1 MIRCILLMVLIV
13 IVVGPAAAQ
22 DKADEKA
29 PFPFQ
34 EAPEKKDWKWDEDDR
49 FNELMEQLAINEASL
64 DAVDAAIAKKTR
76 KKGSQLGA
84 VKRNEE
90 NNRMMDRKGGGPM
103 KWNEFYGTNA
113 EKFFYHPVDPNTS
126 YYTAT
131 ALRQM
136 GKAEDDKRGSD
147 VPSTQCLPVHQRPP
161 QWDYIYRANR
171 TASESAMADAAL
183 LSTEVQQLEQR
194 RGQLEQEQAVL
205 WCKLA
210 FRAVQRLDVHR
221 KELLQ
226 CQLIAAGDG
235 TGQVEQA
242 RALAA
247 AAQFLSSALLIVEKA
262 EEDQSFAMGSAKS
275 VVVEARERFEDQ
287 LREQTTLKQ
296 ESRNKENSLG
306 QFAALAKLLGDKSKT
321 LSEAYQGAV
330 DGAANNEIA
339 RKDSYRGMLQRT
351 VIDYA
356 QILLALNELCDGMQK
371 EWGVSVD
378 TKSKVVTTDVAW
390 STVTPPQNAEA
401 TTASARPPSPPKAEG
416 PRSLIAKASLKGWHL
431 TEPGGNPNWLVK
443 NGVLTCMGQ
452 GASLATDE
460 SFGDLDMH
468 VEFLLPAKCN
478 SGIFLQGHYEV
489 QLIDSDFGALR
500 PDQMC
505 GAIYGLHPG
514 MQAVYVGPNKWNS
527 LDVGLRGQSVTVK
540 MNGKTIVSEAVLTQ
554 ATQAAPDTRVGA
566 PGPIV
571 VQAYGG
577 GKNSTVGA
585 AFRNFTITPIK

>member
-1 MIRCILLMVLIV
+1 
-13 IVVGPAAAQ
+13 
-22 DKADEKA
+22 
-29 PFPFQ
+29 
-34 EAPEKKDWKWDEDDR
+34 
-49 FNELMEQLAINEASL
+49 
-64 DAVDAAIAKKTR
+64 
-76 KKGSQLGA
+76 
-84 VKRNEE
+84 
-90 NNRMMDRKGGGPM
+90 MDRKGGGPM

-136 GKAEDDKRGSD
+136 GKAEDDKPGSD
-147 VPSTQCLPVHQRPP
+147 IPARQSLPVHQRPP
-161 QWDYIYRANR
+161 QWDYIYHANR

-262 EEDQSFAMGSAKS
+262 EEDQSVAMGSAKS

-330 DGAANNEIA
+330 DGAANNETA

-378 TKSKVVTTDVAW
+378 TRNKLEGVEIAWISPQSSDRADVG
-390 STVTPPQNAEA
+390 PL
-401 TTASARPPSPPKAEG
+401 ASAKEPMASPQGIKSAQKRGAIKWRNHFYKISEEFMG
-416 PRSLIAKASLKGWHL
+416 WHEAKAKCEEMGGHL
-431 TEPGGNPNWLVK
+431 IVIETPEEDAFFREL
-443 NGVLTCMGQ
+443 
-452 GASLATDE
+452 ASRSGIRFEKLDGIWIGATDE
-460 SFGDLDMH
+460 AQEGRWLWVDGSQMKYTNWHEHQPNNKQGLEHYAMLWCAAGKWVDQ
-468 VEFLLPAKCN
+468 PTN
-478 SGIFLQGHYEV
+478 SQQH
-489 QLIDSDFGALR
+489 
-500 PDQMC
+500 
-505 GAIYGLHPG
+505 
-514 MQAVYVGPNKWNS
+514 
-527 LDVGLRGQSVTVK
+527 
-540 MNGKTIVSEAVLTQ
+540 KTYFACEW
-554 ATQAAPDTRVGA
+554 DR
-566 PGPIV
+566 
-571 VQAYGG
+571 
-577 GKNSTVGA
+577 
-585 AFRNFTITPIK
+585 